1 MFSRIW
7 ERAKFRAQH
16 NHSYLDFNSGAAS
29 LSPGIRLLEAR
40 LKSSALRLISS
51 QSPPI
56 CLHFP
61 DVASYIECRCVSRL
75 EAMALKRSAVRFR
88 RSPPF
93 RRSRFDFRQN
103 GSFSSAGPLRGRF
116 PPLRTHGAGTQPAQP
131 ARRPSRS
138 SRRRRFGVL
147 PLRRGAQQGP
157 GLLGQEGPA
166 GTIDAQNEG
175 PSPTAGASS
184 HRLLIRRPWF
194 QSIPRS
200 PPWPPQ
206 RSCRRCRPP
215 SSGHSHSAR

>member
-1 MFSRIW
+1 MFSCIW

-29 LSPGIRLLEAR
+29 PSPGIRLLEAR

-103 GSFSSAGPLRGRF
+103 GSFSSAPSAAGFPHSGRTERGRSPHS
-116 PPLRTHGAGTQPAQP
+116 PPGA
-131 ARRPSRS
+131 RSRS

-147 PLRRGAQQGP
+147 PLRRSAQQGP

-206 RSCRRCRPP
+206 HSCRRCRSP
-215 SSGHSHSAR
+215 SSDHSHSAR

>member
-29 LSPGIRLLEAR
+29 PSPGIRLLEAR

-51 QSPPI
+51 QSLQI

-103 GSFSSAGPLRGRF
+103 GSFSSAPSAAGFPHSGRTERGRSPHS
-116 PPLRTHGAGTQPAQP
+116 PPGARAAAPAAGVLGGIPPSPGCSAGPGTPGAGG
-131 ARRPSRS
+131 
-138 SRRRRFGVL
+138 SRRHNRRAE
-147 PLRRGAQQGP
+147 RGPQPNGR
-157 GLLGQEGPA
+157 GLVTSSPYPA
-166 GTIDAQNEG
+166 SLVSKYPAIA
-175 PSPTAGASS
+175 ALASS
-184 HRLLIRRPWF
+184 TLMPEV
-194 QSIPRS
+194 SISIFGP
-200 PPWPPQ
+200 
-206 RSCRRCRPP
+206 
-215 SSGHSHSAR
+215 